1 MEGLTRKTKA
11 ELVKM
16 VQQLTED
23 KTTLEKLQAI
33 TEEHFQAQKF
43 RADDLQ
49 KKLELRNGAVS
60 QEFERVKKFNA
71 ALLDLV
77 EMSCRDHCPHHGAPD
92 ACRNC
97 AIHQELEAMKNE

>member
-11 ELVKM
+11 ELIKM
-16 VQQLTED
+16 VQQLSED

-49 KKLELRNGAVS
+49 KKLEHGNGAIL
-60 QEFERVKKFNA
+60 QEFERIKKFNTE
-71 ALLDLV
+71 LLDLV
-77 EMSCRDHCPHHGAPD
+77 EMSCRDHCPHHGAAD

-97 AIHQELEAMKNE
+97 AIHQKLEAMKNE